1 MRIEDKD
8 KIFITPSAFLSDIVY
23 SWSDCLVTYLM
34 LVWHSLKHW
43 WGCLESVRTSLL
55 TKKVSDYF
63 TANFFQVSR
72 AKTGLDFIGEQTILF
87 CQSSAS
93 KLWPYCNVTHLS
105 SLINNNKCIP
115 FIPSMPV
122 DRDKTSKYRIKLDII
137 LEGNIEVSLIP
148 KSEDILKANSLT
160 QKEAEIVAWRTL
172 NRLLA
177 RNKQSEQYLAPTGAQ
192 RVLSGLSH
200 VSSSSLFKLSKIR

>member
-8 KIFITPSAFLSDIVY
+8 KIFITLAFLSDIVY
-23 SWSDCLVTYLM
+23 CWSDCLVTYLM

-43 WGCLESVRTSLL
+43 WGRLESVRTSWL

-93 KLWPYCNVTHLS
+93 KLWPYCNVTHPS

-122 DRDKTSKYRIKLDII
+122 DRDKTSKYRIKLEII
-137 LEGNIEVSLIP
+137 LEGNGYSNIP
-148 KSEDILKANSLT
+148 KSNSLT
-160 QKEAEIVAWRTL
+160 QKKEAEIVAWRTL

>member
-1 MRIEDKD
+1 
-8 KIFITPSAFLSDIVY
+8 
-23 SWSDCLVTYLM
+23 M

-43 WGCLESVRTSLL
+43 WGCLESVRTSWL
-55 TKKVSDYF
+55 TKKSLRLLYCQLF
-63 TANFFQVSR
+63 PSFKSKNWIRFYWGANH
-72 AKTGLDFIGEQTILF
+72 FILPKF
-87 CQSSAS
+87 CIEIMTLLQMWHISP
-93 KLWPYCNVTHLS
+93 LW
-105 SLINNNKCIP
+105 LIIINNKCIP